1 MLEAALSKKA
11 EDEFS
16 RLSKN
21 DQKKVFKK
29 LKSLQEEPLLGK
41 MLVGKL
47 AGLRSLRAWP
57 YRIIYEFQK
66 PGRVIVYKILH
77 SQEVYK

>member
-1 MLEAALSKKA
+1 MPEVILSKKA

-16 RLSKN
+16 HLPKN

-29 LKSLQEEPLLGK
+29 LKSLQADPSLGK

-47 AGLRSLRAWP
+47 SGLRSLRAWP

-66 PGRVIVYKILH
+66 PKRVIVHKILH
-77 SQEVYK
+77 RKEAYK